1 MSDYSRFIH
10 FFFHAMGRMWRIF
23 LGLFA
28 WLVVNAMAIAY
39 LENIPFGDALY
50 FTFITGLTIGY
61 GDIVPATTAGRIF
74 SVLTG
79 LVGVLITGLV
89 AAAAVYSLRETFN
102 ESSGKK

>member
-10 FFFHAMGRMWRIF
+10 FFFHAMGRMWGIL

-39 LENIPFGDALY
+39 LEHIPFDDALY
-50 FTFITGLTIGY
+50 FAFITGLTIGY

-74 SVLTG
+74 AVLTG
-79 LVGVLITGLV
+79 MVGVLITGLV

-102 ESSGKK
+102 ESARKK